1 MRTLSDTLLKR
12 YATIAAILFCVPPQA
27 LSQEDEDQANA
38 EDEPVEEDVVYAIRR
53 GDPID
58 LDARYAEQLRKR
70 VMADYFEQQRLMERE
85 QWRSSLDT
93 AVKSPSRIRWG
104 YDPGAELRMRR
115 ETDLMSLPFETT
127 RAATILRIEF

>member
-1 MRTLSDTLLKR
+1 MRTFSDTLLKR
-12 YATIAAILFCVPPQA
+12 YASFAAILLCVPTLA
-27 LSQEDEDQANA
+27 LAQEIEDEANA
-38 EDEPVEEDVVYAIRR
+38 EDEPVEEVVVYASRR

-70 VMADYFEQQRLMERE
+70 VMDDYFAQQRLTERE
-85 QWRSSLDT
+85 EWRRSLEADIKSS
-93 AVKSPSRIRWG
+93 SRIRWG

-127 RAATILRIEF
+127 RPATIVRIEF

>member
-1 MRTLSDTLLKR
+1 MRTFSDTLLKR
-12 YATIAAILFCVPPQA
+12 YATVAAILLCVPPLTLA
-27 LSQEDEDQANA
+27 QEEQDEANA
-38 EDEPVEEDVVYAIRR
+38 EDEPVEEVVVYATRR

-70 VMADYFEQQRLMERE
+70 VMADYFEQQRLVERE

-93 AVKSPSRIRWG
+93 AVKSPSRIHWG

-127 RAATILRIEF
+127 RPATIVRIEF